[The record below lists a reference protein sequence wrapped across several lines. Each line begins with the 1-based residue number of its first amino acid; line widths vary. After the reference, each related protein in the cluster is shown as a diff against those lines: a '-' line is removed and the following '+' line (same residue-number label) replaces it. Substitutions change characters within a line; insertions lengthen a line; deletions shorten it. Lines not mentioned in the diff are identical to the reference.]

1 MTTSISNA
9 EARSLALKE
18 SAVVDQRR
26 SVTSGQFPRMVP
38 HTIASRF
45 LFLTICVAIVMSAL
59 AYGTV
64 HYWAM
69 GLFALAGVSIVFFW
83 IADAWRLGTLRI
95 SRNALQFP
103 LLGIILL
110 GLFQLL
116 PVRSNNAAA
125 GLTSQTLNT
134 LSYDPYAT
142 RLVIVQITT
151 LLIFFAASLVFI
163 DTPHRLRLI
172 VRTIAIFG
180 FVLAIFG
187 MTQSFTSPNKVYW
200 VRELAQSTA
209 FGPFINRHHF
219 AGYMELALAIPLG
232 LLFSGAI
239 EGEKKLLY
247 IFAVGMMGVALILTN
262 SRGGIISLLAEVV
275 FLVLIVGL
283 RRRHHARESEEK
295 NRRVRSGIARATL
308 GLVLIIGILAATVFF
323 GGEQALS
330 RFVGSVNTEDPT
342 TGRAHFWNVTLD
354 IIKAHPLIGTGL
366 GAFGVVYTHYDSHN
380 GLYRLEQAHN
390 DYLQV
395 LSDGGIIGAALG
407 LFFIVALFQM
417 GLQRRESSDEFR
429 RGVATGALAGCF
441 AVLVHSFFDFT
452 LHTTANA
459 LLFLVLA
466 ALATLNGRVESRSSR
481 RRRRRRR
488 TSQPIAISNQL
499 VLCFVIGAL
508 DFVLCTSC
516 FVILFAT
523 RKTTTETKYEAQS
536 TKYKAQNQLITDY

>member
-1 MTTSISNA
+1 MTTLISDA

-18 SAVVDQRR
+18 NAALDHPPAVAA
-26 SVTSGQFPRMVP
+26 GAPRLVP
-38 HTIASRF
+38 HTIFSRF
-45 LFLTICVAIVMSAL
+45 LFLTICIAIISSAL

-69 GLFALAGVSIVFFW
+69 ALFALSGVLLIGLW
-83 IADAWRLGTLRI
+83 IADGWRLGSLRV
-95 SRNALQFP
+95 SKNLLQLP
-103 LLGIILL
+103 LLGMGVL
-110 GLFQLL
+110 GVIQLL
-116 PVRSNNAAA
+116 PLRAENTAGVLTASAVR
-125 GLTSQTLNT
+125 T
-134 LSYDPYAT
+134 LSLDPYAT
-142 RLVIVQITT
+142 RLVIVQVIT

-163 DTPHRLRLI
+163 DTPHRLRII

-180 FVLAIFG
+180 CLLAIFG
-187 MTQSFTSPNKVYW
+187 MTQSFTSPTKVYW

-219 AGYMELALAIPLG
+219 AGYMELTLAIPLG

-262 SRGGIISLLAEVV
+262 SRGGIISLIAEVM
-275 FLVLIVGL
+275 FLVLIGGIGKRHRSREPEVKTKRIRGGLTRAVLALALIVGL
-283 RRRHHARESEEK
+283 L
-295 NRRVRSGIARATL
+295 ATT
-308 GLVLIIGILAATVFF
+308 VLF

-330 RFVGSVNTEDPT
+330 RFVGSVNAEDPT

-354 IIKAHPLIGTGL
+354 IIHAHPALGTGL
-366 GAFGVVYTHYDSHN
+366 GAFGVVYTKYDSNN

-395 LSDGGIIGAALG
+395 LSDGGIVGALLG
-407 LFFIVALFQM
+407 LFFIIALFRM
-417 GLQRRESSDEFR
+417 GLQRRETGDEFR

-466 ALATLNGRVESRSSR
+466 ALATLNGRVEMKSSR
-481 RRRRRRR
+481 RRRKRRRSS
-488 TSQPIAISNQL
+488 TDPA
-499 VLCFVIGAL
+499 
-508 DFVLCTSC
+508 
-516 FVILFAT
+516 
-523 RKTTTETKYEAQS
+523 EA
-536 TKYKAQNQLITDY
+536 